1 MQDLVGGLE
10 TGSLTIV
17 AARPSMG
24 KTAFVLSECIGW
36 AQKGLP
42 GLIFS
47 LEQEDYQIGQR
58 NLANLEAIPVSYLR
72 QKLDEKNLDKFY
84 AGLSKLR
91 ELPIRISDKRGLTA
105 DQVCSIARVE
115 KCATPA

>member
-1 MQDLVGGLE
+1 
-10 TGSLTIV
+10 
-17 AARPSMG
+17 MG

-58 NLANLEAIPVSYLR
+58 QPGKPETIPVSYLR
-72 QKLDEKNLDKFY
+72 QKLDEKHLDKFY
-84 AGLSKLR
+84 TGYQSCGNFH
-91 ELPIRISDKRGLTA
+91 SDQTTEGA
-105 DQVCSIARVE
+105 
-115 KCATPA
+115 